1 MNRKLKGAVKQG
13 YFRLLAAG
21 WARPAFRWLARRKLR
36 RFARPYKLHLGCGS
50 VRFEGWINV
59 DLDWRNPAVDLTWDL
74 STGLPL
80 DDGSCRLIYCE
91 HVLEHFPVEQG
102 VGLLRECR
110 RALADGGVL
119 RIAMPSLD
127 AILAK
132 AAGQNWREQDWL
144 AWPEYQFIQ
153 TRAEM
158 LNVCFYWWGHR
169 WLYDREELHRRLGEA
184 EFTSIEDVGW
194 GASKFPEFQNR
205 ETRKDS
211 LLICEARK

>member
-1 MNRKLKGAVKQG
+1 MIARLKSTAKQVSLWILG
-13 YFRLLAAG
+13 TRF
-21 WARPAFRWLARRKLR
+21 ARPALRWLAGRKLA
-36 RFARPYKLHLGCGS
+36 RFPQPYKLHLGCGS
-50 VRFEGWINV
+50 VRMDGWLNV
-59 DLDWRNPAVDLTWDL
+59 DLDGRNPAVDLTWDL
-74 STGLPL
+74 ANGLL
-80 DDGSCRLIYCE
+80 FTDDSCQLIYCE

-102 VGLLRECR
+102 VNLLRECR
-110 RALADGGVL
+110 RVLTSGGIL

-127 AILAK
+127 AILEK
-132 AAGQNWREQDWL
+132 AMRPDWRQQAWL
-144 AWPEYQFIQ
+144 TWPEYQSIQ

-184 EFTSIEDVGW
+184 GFASVQDLSW
-194 GASKFPEFQNR
+194 GVSEVPKLQNR